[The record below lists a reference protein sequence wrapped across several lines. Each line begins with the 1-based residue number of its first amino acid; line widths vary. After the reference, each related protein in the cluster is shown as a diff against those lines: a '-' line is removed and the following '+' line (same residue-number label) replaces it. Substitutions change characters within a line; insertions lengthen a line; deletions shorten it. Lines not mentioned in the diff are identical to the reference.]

1 MKRQIRKRGAQ
12 KSGEKRSISF
22 FLGIFS
28 LIILIPLSVLGAT
41 LEEELQQKQEQLN
54 KYSDLRALKQ
64 KEQSLLSTQVAALES
79 ENSRVERTI
88 GENRNELESIEHE
101 LVIPRQAITEK
112 EKLLAAQKYL
122 LSQLLRSHYERSKNK
137 DVGGFLLTDKGA
149 GFLAQDDHVSQTSA
163 KIKEILESVNALR
176 NDLLKNRSTLEEK
189 QVRLVDLT
197 HQMEQRSSYLES
209 SRTYKQ
215 TLIASSKGEE
225 QHYEKK
231 ISKIEQEIMDI
242 QREIEEIE
250 IGKIDSFSS
259 SDLPSASSAGFIYPV
274 AKPYKITQ
282 GYGKTSFSK
291 NYASGMH
298 NGIDFGY
305 GGSSKIMAAASGKVV
320 GTGNMGHYGYGKW
333 IAIDH
338 GNGIVTLY
346 GHLSAIKVSSGAK
359 VKRGDTIGT
368 MGSTGYSTGQ
378 HLHFTVFAKKTFDVV
393 ESKKV
398 SGVKIPTGASVN
410 PMKYL

>member
-1 MKRQIRKRGAQ
+1 MKKQSRKMGVR
-12 KSGEKRSISF
+12 KSVKKRFVSF
-22 FLGIFS
+22 FLFVFS
-28 LIILIPLSVLGAT
+28 PIILIPFFAIGAT
-41 LEEELQQKQEQLN
+41 LEEDLQKKREQLD
-54 KYSDLRALKQ
+54 KYTNLKELEQ
-64 KEQSLLSTQVAALES
+64 KEQSVLSTQVVALEN
-79 ENSRVERTI
+79 ENNHIERTI
-88 GENRNELESIEHE
+88 DENRKELETIDND
-101 LVIPRQAITEK
+101 LVILRHAIDEK
-112 EKLLAAQKYL
+112 EKFLAAQKHL
-122 LSQLLRSHYERSKNK
+122 LSQLLRSHYERSQNK
-137 DVGGFLLTDKGA
+137 DVGGFLLTDKTA
-149 GFLAQDDHVSQTSA
+149 GFMAQDDHVTQTSE
-163 KIKEILESVNALR
+163 KIKELLESVNALR
-176 NDLLKNRSTLEEK
+176 NDLIKNRSSLEEK
-189 QVRLVDLT
+189 QVRIADLA

-209 SRTYKQ
+209 SRAYKQ
-215 TLIASSKGEE
+215 TLIASSKSEE

-231 ISKIEQEIMDI
+231 ISKIEQEILDI

-250 IGKIDSFSS
+250 IGKVDGFSA
-259 SDLPSASSAGFIYPV
+259 SDLPSASSAGFIYPIE
-274 AKPYKITQ
+274 KPYKITQ

-291 NYASGMH
+291 HYASGMH

-305 GGSSKIMAAASGKVV
+305 GGSSKIMAAANGKVV
-320 GTGNMGHYGYGKW
+320 GTGNMGRYGYGKW

-346 GHLSAIKVSSGAK
+346 GHLSAVKVGNGAK

-393 ESKKV
+393 NSKKV